1 MLKRMVLEVS
11 DRMWQLRDE
20 IAELRKERKKLMMS
34 QPLEQEDLDELSI
47 LDARLDEL
55 ALEYEE
61 NERIRKELMYRPH
74 PEDNIEEW

>member
-11 DRMWQLRDE
+11 DRMWHLRDE

-55 ALEYEE
+55 AIEYEE
-61 NERIRKELMYRPH
+61 NERIRKGLMYRPH

>member
-61 NERIRKELMYRPH
+61 NERIRKELMHRPH